1 MKIVKTYRFGDG
13 YILIGFSEGYLVSIS
28 THVKEIGNELFQS
41 KNHRE
46 KLTDIAVS
54 TTIGRVASS
63 GDNK

>member
-1 MKIVKTYRFGDG
+1 MICRFGDG
-13 YILIGFSEGYLVSIS
+13 YILIGFSEGYLISIS
-28 THVKEIGNELFQS
+28 THVKEIGNEIFQS

-54 TTIGRVASS
+54 RAIGRVASS